1 MVSFAGID
9 LASFFPAPPAP
20 QPSTSNSNDQTRDEP
35 KKKTPDT
42 NESSAPK
49 ISKMSG
55 ANEPSAPTETN
66 ATDTNKESKRS
77 SLLDEWTVYNPNGKS
92 YCCIL

>member
-20 QPSTSNSNDQTRDEP
+20 QPSTSNSNDQT
-35 KKKTPDT
+35 
-42 NESSAPK
+42 
-49 ISKMSG
+49 
-55 ANEPSAPTETN
+55 PTETN